1 MSKKTIFFDILAITA
16 LALFLYWYI
25 KNGYPDLI

>member
-1 MSKKTIFFDILAITA
+1 MSKKTLIFDILAIIA
-16 LALFLYWYI
+16 LSLFLYWYV